1 MALSMKS
8 NPLDRVTSLF
18 LTTAM
23 HAAAG
28 LALLLQP
35 PPGSAGH
42 GNSPQNKRGALIV
55 ELIPLEQG
63 TTATTALISDR
74 QDRHAE
80 PEPTKPIVQRSGTR
94 ASAAKSDHGKDKP
107 ASFGTAPQA
116 AQGGIAAGAL
126 AGTSAMT
133 YRDLLLA
140 HIARFRRYPS
150 EAHRDRLEGSV
161 EVGFTLNRDGS
172 VNRAWIVSSSG
183 QQIFDREALSA
194 VQRAV
199 PMPAIPSDLPASL
212 DISLPIDF
220 KIE

>member
-1 MALSMKS
+1 MKS
-8 NPLDRVTSLF
+8 NSVDRVTSLF

-35 PPGSAGH
+35 PPGGAGH
-42 GNSPQNKRGALIV
+42 GSSAQDKRGALIV

-63 TTATTALISDR
+63 TTARTALVSDR
-74 QDRHAE
+74 QDRHTESE
-80 PEPTKPIVQRSGTR
+80 PMKPIAQRSGTR
-94 ASAAKSDHGKDKP
+94 ASAAKSESGKDQP

-116 AQGGIAAGAL
+116 AQVGSAASAL
-126 AGTSAMT
+126 AGTSAVM

-140 HIARFRRYPS
+140 HIARFRQYPA

-172 VNRAWIVSSSG
+172 VERAWIVSSSG
-183 QQIFDREALSA
+183 RQVFDREALAA
-194 VQRAV
+194 VHRAV
-199 PMPAIPSDLPASL
+199 PMPSIPSDLPSSL
-212 DISLPIDF
+212 DVSLPVDF
-220 KIE
+220 EIE